1 MQIIQPKRSKF
12 KKSTINYV
20 QDNILDIIDIEE
32 TLSKN
37 RFIEKV
43 PISDF
48 IYAKFISG
56 YKPQFLINSPTKKQ
70 RHSLI
75 INQLPKEKSS
85 TVRGRKSFCL
95 NLSTQKHFF
104 NNINI
109 LNKDDNKSHELNPD
123 HINFEI
129 LNDNK
134 FDIKFDKLKIEYK
147 NGYKVLFIHEYF
159 PIKIIGSGAFG
170 LVIMVIQIK
179 TGKKMAVKIID
190 KNNVDH
196 KTQIDHFKNEVNI
209 LHNLDNPR
217 IMKVYD
223 ILDNHRYFFIFM
235 ELIEGGNLKDLII
248 KRYLDNKKYL
258 FQDCECALIM
268 KGILEALNYLHKKNI
283 IHRDIKPENILFKN
297 KNDLSSV
304 ILCDFGLS
312 YRLNNYENF
321 ISGSCGTI
329 IYMAPEILMKRNYDY
344 LVDSFSAGIV
354 LFILCSGGMHPFY
367 TAKKSRK
374 EYINQLISQKCLCK
388 FSQQMPLLA
397 RNLFLKLCK
406 FETMNRYE
414 PYKALNHP
422 WITRSTKSQIPM
434 TIIEEYNM
442 SEKIKVFRGLV
453 STPLALIILKKYFD
467 NKKEHNQNQNKSMKI
482 ICKNLSR
489 TIDNN
494 AIPYSNL
501 KDKYLLKT
509 DIKKRNKVFF
519 SDINNNINFT
529 NTEEDKAKEKSK
541 EKPKSKEKEKKLRK
555 NKLVLLNI
563 DTNNLKVVK
572 NFNKNKEF
580 QTISNKNFFIK
591 TGLIYHNNKNS
602 ININENNLDMKLT
615 VRTNSSKENIKL
627 KETLRI
633 SKLKKNQKKSAA
645 HMLINNMKIS
655 KEKSNINIYKN
666 RLFLSEKKNNIDNYM
681 KSNIINLKNNRLLL
695 NKHIIIESKN
705 KNKNNSNDIRKN
717 NNENTAI
724 ISDKNRYN
732 NFNTKINL
740 QMKFRESPYKLN
752 NTKYKG
758 NHNLIKEVFNND

>member
-1 MQIIQPKRSKF
+1 MQNIQVKRSKY
-12 KKSTINYV
+12 KKSTKKYV

-32 TLSKN
+32 TLLKN
-37 RFIEKV
+37 RFISKV
-43 PISDF
+43 QTADF
-48 IYAKFISG
+48 IYSKF
-56 YKPQFLINSPTKKQ
+56 
-70 RHSLI
+70 
-75 INQLPKEKSS
+75 LPKHDSLKPIIKSNNSVLKSIPQEERISPVIECKLYPRLKSLPKLILNPEKINYEQ
-85 TVRGRKSFCL
+85 L
-95 NLSTQKHFF
+95 NQNKF
-104 NNINI
+104 NINF
-109 LNKDDNKSHELNPD
+109 KEL
-123 HINFEI
+123 
-129 LNDNK
+129 
-134 FDIKFDKLKIEYK
+134 KLEYK
-147 NGYKVLFIHEYF
+147 NGYSVLFIKEYY
-159 PIKIIGSGAFG
+159 PVEIIGAGAFG
-170 LVIMVIQIK
+170 LVVNVIQIK
-179 TGKKMAVKIID
+179 TGEKMAVKIID
-190 KNNVDH
+190 KNNSNLDSDYLN
-196 KTQIDHFKNEVNI
+196 KEVYI
-209 LHNLDNPR
+209 LSILDNPR
-217 IMKVYD
+217 IMKIYD
-223 ILDNHRYFFIFM
+223 ILDNNDYFFIFM

-248 KRYLDNKKYL
+248 KRYLDKNVYL
-258 FQDCECALIM
+258 FRDSECSQIM

-388 FSQQMPLLA
+388 FSLQMPLLA

-467 NKKEHNQNQNKSMKI
+467 NKKEHNQNKNKSMKI

-541 EKPKSKEKEKKLRK
+541 EKPKSKEKEKKLGK

-572 NFNKNKEF
+572 NLNKNKEF
-580 QTISNKNFFIK
+580 QTTSNKNFFIK

-666 RLFLSEKKNNIDNYM
+666 RLFLSEKKNNMDNYM
-681 KSNIINLKNNRLLL
+681 KSNIMNLKNNRLLL